1 MPVTDPP
8 EEQRLPRTVV
18 PSRYDLTIEP
28 DLEAGT
34 FTGEETVDVTVVETT
49 GEILLNA
56 YELEILPGGR
66 FVAEGG
72 RSIEVSDIELGDG
85 SQTARLLLAEPAG
98 PGRWTLHLS
107 FTAELNRRMTG
118 FYRSTYEDEGTTYT
132 IAVTHLEPTDARR
145 AFPCWDEPDLK
156 AVFGVTLV
164 VPEELTALSNGPEV
178 EREPLGDGRVRVRFQ
193 DTMVMSTYLVAFV
206 VGRLELTEAPD
217 ARGVPTRIACVPG
230 KAHLAVF
237 ALESAVHATSWFA
250 QYYGIPYPDAKIDHV
265 ALPDFAQ
272 GAMENLGCITYRET
286 LLLADPEAATIEELE
301 DVAETVAHE
310 LAHMWFG
317 DLVTMRWWN
326 GIWLN
331 EAFATFMSM
340 LAVDDFRPE
349 WQIWAMFARVR
360 AVALDVDSL
369 GSTRAIEF
377 PVHSPDEVSGM
388 FDTLTYQKGAGI
400 LWMLEAYLGADR
412 FRDGIRRY
420 LRTHAYGNTETHDL
434 WQALEEETGEPVRR
448 IMDAWIFQPG
458 YPEIVVSSD
467 GDRVHL
473 AQRRFLQTGEDDG
486 TRWPIPILVR
496 QTSGKEARTD
506 AVLVESDGA
515 ELPLLAPEARVLA
528 NARSSSFVR
537 VRYDDDLRVGM
548 LADAREGRLS
558 PEERFAL
565 VDDAWAAT
573 LAGTADAASFL
584 ELVGSLENET
594 DLRVWQAMLLGLGWL
609 ERFVEGAALE
619 AFHTRVRELLRPAA
633 SRLGLEQAGP
643 DEPDL
648 DRALRGALLQGLAV
662 LGDDPEST
670 ALARELELAADRD
683 EGVDAHLAAA
693 ATQIMA
699 TFGNAD
705 DYERFRKRI
714 DRAPTP
720 QEKMRYLWALAAFR
734 DAALMER
741 TLADSLSDE
750 IRPQD
755 APFLLTRATI
765 NRDLGW
771 QAWRFVAEH
780 WEEENARFAA
790 SNMISLAAGVRY
802 LNAEA
807 QVEEVATFF
816 ESHPIPQN
824 ALTLEQFLER
834 QRIAAA
840 LRRRATPELDRLFG

>member
-1 MPVTDPP
+1 VTDPP
-8 EEQRLPRTVV
+8 KELRLPRTVL
-18 PSRYDLTIEP
+18 PSRYELTLEP

-34 FTGEETVDVTVVETT
+34 FTGEEAVEVTVAETT
-49 GEILLNA
+49 GEIVLNA
-56 YELEILPGGR
+56 LELQISPGGR
-66 FVAEGG
+66 LVAAGG
-72 RSIEVSDIELGDG
+72 RVIDIAEVELDDE
-85 SQTARLLLAEPAG
+85 SQTARLRLAETAEPG
-98 PGRWTLHLS
+98 PWTLHLS
-107 FTAELNRRMTG
+107 FAADLNRRMTG
-118 FYRSTYEDEGTTYT
+118 LYRSTYEDEGTTYT

-178 EREPLGDGRVRVRFQ
+178 EREQLGDGRVRVRFQ
-193 DTMVMSTYLVAFV
+193 DTMVMSTYLVAVV
-206 VGRLELTEAPD
+206 VGRLELTEVRD
-217 ARGVPTRIACVPG
+217 ARGVPTRIACIPG
-230 KAHLAVF
+230 KTHLAGF
-237 ALESAVHATSWFA
+237 ALDSAVHATSWFA
-250 QYYGIPYPDAKIDHV
+250 QYYDIPYPDAKIDHV

-286 LLLADPEAATIEELE
+286 LLLADPDSATVEELE

-340 LAVDDFRPE
+340 LAVDDFRSDWE
-349 WQIWAMFARVR
+349 VWAMFARVR

-377 PVHSPDEVSGM
+377 PVRSPDEVSGM

-434 WQALEEETGEPVRR
+434 WQALEDETGEPVRR

-458 YPEIVVSSD
+458 YPEILVSAD
-467 GDRVHL
+467 GDRL
-473 AQRRFLQTGEDDG
+473 RLSQRRFLQSGDDDG
-486 TRWPIPILVR
+486 TRWPVPILVR
-496 QTSGKEARTD
+496 QTSGSQTSID
-506 AVLVESDGA
+506 AVLVESDGVD
-515 ELPLLAPEARVLA
+515 LPMLAPDARVLT

-537 VRYDDDLRVGM
+537 VRYDEDLRVGV

-573 LAGTADAASFL
+573 LAGTADAASFF
-584 ELVGSLENET
+584 ELVASLENET

-609 ERFVEGAALE
+609 ERFVEGDARE
-619 AFHTRVRELLRPAA
+619 AFQTRVRQLLRPAA
-633 SRLGLEQAGP
+633 ARLGLERAVAN
-643 DEPDL
+643 ESAL
-648 DRALRGALLQGLAV
+648 DGALRGALLQGLAV
-662 LGDDPEST
+662 LGDDPESA
-670 ALARELELAADRD
+670 ALARELESAADRD
-683 EGVDAHLAAA
+683 ESVDAHLAAA

-699 TFGNAD
+699 TFGGSD

-734 DAALMER
+734 DPALMDR

-755 APFLLTRATI
+755 APLLLARATT

-771 QAWRFVAEH
+771 QAWQFVASH
-780 WEEENARFAA
+780 WEEENARFAY
-790 SNMISLAAGVRY
+790 SNVITLAAGIRY
-802 LNAEA
+802 LSEEA
-807 QVEEVATFF
+807 QVEEVARFF
-816 ESHPIPQN
+816 ASHPIPQN
-824 ALTLEQFLER
+824 ALNLEQFLER

-840 LRRRATPELDRLFG
+840 LRQRATPELERLFG